1 MWCII
6 ELLQADNNLHL
17 LISCQHG
24 GRKSHC
30 VLASV
35 ALHVWSDGWMKIKQ
49 ACVLHSHLL
58 EITSEKKK
66 GPKWKVQEV
75 IIRFEFSIL
84 CKDTKSWG
92 CNCGCQVWWCLGR
105 ECVFAAFIMTI
116 SDKNWKGC
124 VYRLHPVTS
133 MHTFSNLCVEHL
145 SLFLWLKIS
154 RNEKEPVKNRN

>member
-1 MWCII
+1 MSAWRAKITLCSGLCCSTCLVRWLN
-6 ELLQADNNLHL
+6 ENKTSL
-17 LISCQHG
+17 C
-24 GRKSHC
+24 
-30 VLASV
+30 LALTPSGN
-35 ALHVWSDGWMKIKQ
+35 HQW
-49 ACVLHSHLL
+49 
-58 EITSEKKK
+58 KKK